1 MPPRRRP
8 RVTPDEEVDWDELR
22 LIVEQD
28 THRLNI
34 ASQHLTKCYF
44 DMVKELNKELECP
57 ICLDKLHACCSTLLC
72 CGHYLHAGCLLRL
85 QQQKCPVCRAE

>member
-1 MPPRRRP
+1 MPRRRTT
-8 RVTPDEEVDWDELR
+8 TPQDEELDWDELR
-22 LIVEQD
+22 LVINEKD
-28 THRLNI
+28 TNRLKI

-57 ICLDKLHACCSTLLC
+57 ICLDKLHTCCSTLLC